1 MNLKVSIHQIL
12 LDEGEDRM
20 GKDSLYQKSDINRLG
35 EFSKLS
41 GEAFRA
47 FVNFDHKALAEG
59 KLSSKIK
66 ELIAVAVAHVT
77 GCPYCIEVHV
87 NQVKK
92 KETTKEEMAEA
103 IMVAT
108 ALKAG
113 SALAHSVNALNAY
126 DETGDD
132 ELYKASYFNRL
143 KEFSSLHGEAFK
155 SFVSFDLQAMKAGK
169 LSVKEKELIA
179 IAIAHVT
186 GCPYCIEDHVK
197 RAKKAQVTKEEM
209 AEAIMVATAL
219 KAGSAMAHG
228 INALNAYD
236 ERI

>member
-1 MNLKVSIHQIL
+1 MS
-12 LDEGEDRM
+12 
-20 GKDSLYQKSDINRLG
+20 KDSLYQKSNINRLG

-41 GEAFRA
+41 SEAFRA
-47 FVNFDHKALAEG
+47 FVNFDHKALAQG
-59 KLSSKIK
+59 KLSSKLK
-66 ELIAVAVAHVT
+66 ELMAVAVAHVT
-77 GCPYCIEVHV
+77 GCPYCIDIHV

-92 KETTKEEMAEA
+92 QEATKEEMAEA

-113 SALAHSVNALNAY
+113 SAMAHGVNALNAY
-126 DETGDD
+126 DGTGDD
-132 ELYKASYFNRL
+132 ELYKTSYFNRL
-143 KEFSSLHGEAFK
+143 KEFSALDGEAFK
-155 SFVSFDLQAMKAGK
+155 SFVAFDQQAMKAGK

-186 GCPYCIEDHVK
+186 GCPYCIHIHVEG
-197 RAKKAQVTKEEM
+197 AKKAQVTKEEM

-228 INALNAYD
+228 VNALNAYD
-236 ERI
+236 GY